1 MAWGRIIDIYVG
13 SRVDAPN
20 ATAADTKLTTTSGA
34 ASTTKLTGI
43 NPDNGEQS
51 LDCEIDVTRSN
62 RMAKN
67 TATVKV
73 YNLNKQMRLEVGQKG
88 QVIRI
93 DAGYE
98 QGGVGTIFYG
108 QVDSAV
114 SVLEGADYVT
124 TINASHFRAKNL
136 GFDTLYVS
144 LAYVPGASLKQVVS
158 DLGTLL
164 GVAVVGLANADIL
177 LPNGWVYPGPLKG
190 ALAYVRDVLRFNG
203 RDLFYDLAE
212 LVVYEVSKA
221 SEFEAV
227 YLDKESGLLHAE
239 PLVNAVREYRMEARS
254 KNAITKARARM
265 DKTKSA
271 DGRTRVAQSISAQS
285 EKVAEETRI
294 RARVKTLLDHRLRPN
309 CLVTVKHEAVNG
321 AFILDDVRFKAD
333 TFGKDFDCEGL
344 VSRES

>member
-1 MAWGRIIDIYVG
+1 MAWGRVLDIYVG

-20 ATAADTKLTTTSGA
+20 ATASNTKLTTTSGA
-34 ASTTKLTGI
+34 ASTTKLSGVNT
-43 NPDNGEQS
+43 DTGEQS
-51 LDCEIDVTRSN
+51 LDCEVDVTRSN
-62 RMAKN
+62 RMSKN

-108 QVDSAV
+108 QVDFAS

-144 LAYVPGASLKQVVS
+144 LSYLPGTNLKQVLS
-158 DLGTLL
+158 DIGDLL
-164 GVAVVGLANADIL
+164 GVQVIGQANADII

-190 ALAYVRDVLRFNG
+190 ALTYVRDILRYNG

-212 LVVYEVSKA
+212 LVVYSVSKP
-221 SEFEAV
+221 SDFEAV
-227 YLDKESGLLHAE
+227 YLDLDSGLLRAE
-239 PLVNAVREYRMEARS
+239 PIVNAVREYRMDARS
-254 KNAITKARARM
+254 ENAIAKARARM

-271 DGRTRVAQSISAQS
+271 DGRTRIAQTITHQT
-285 EKVAEETRI
+285 EKVAEETRV
-294 RARVKTLLDHRLRPN
+294 RARVKTILDHRLRPN
-309 CLVTVKHEAVNG
+309 CLVTIKHEAVNG